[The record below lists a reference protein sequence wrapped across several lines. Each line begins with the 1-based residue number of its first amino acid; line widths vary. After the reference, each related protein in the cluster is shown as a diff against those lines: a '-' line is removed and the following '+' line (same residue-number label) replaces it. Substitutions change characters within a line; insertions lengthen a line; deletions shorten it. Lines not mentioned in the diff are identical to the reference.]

1 MIIYE
6 LVEPT
11 DFEHTIN
18 LKIRMDEEST
28 GEYVHIEIWIKLS
41 ENDLFALQI
50 SNIGGTF
57 VLSGNEMKIIQRVHF
72 GNSRL
77 HSQRGWQILWNAR
90 HIYLTFMNISI
101 DDRYTHHINDSS
113 IDIISAYHFNEYF
126 NKLPKYILLFPV
138 QKLSNWSTSIVQNR
152 WKNSNYSARE
162 N

>member
-1 MIIYE
+1 MIIIYE

-57 VLSGNEMKIIQRVHF
+57 VLSGNEMKFIQRVHF

-77 HSQRGWQILWNAR
+77 HSQRG
-90 HIYLTFMNISI
+90 
-101 DDRYTHHINDSS
+101 
-113 IDIISAYHFNEYF
+113 
-126 NKLPKYILLFPV
+126 
-138 QKLSNWSTSIVQNR
+138 
-152 WKNSNYSARE
+152 
-162 N
+162 